1 MKNISNERKFPRV
14 IKAYFTAAKW
24 YAKNGEPWLADVG
37 TTINISKGG
46 LLLEVDKAPPFLAT
60 LSLSLGF
67 ENEIIKIEGEVARLV
82 KKEDGKV
89 ELGIRFTNVSGDN
102 KKIIDRALQE
112 KK

>member
-1 MKNISNERKFPRV
+1 MNNNPNERKFPRV

-37 TTINISKGG
+37 ATINISEGG

-67 ENEIIKIEGEVARLV
+67 ENEIIKIEGEVARLI
-82 KKEDGKV
+82 KKDNGKI
-89 ELGIRFTNVSGDN
+89 ELGIKFTNITDDN
-102 KKIIDRALQE
+102 REAIHRALLEE
-112 KK
+112 K